1 MVSHLGHHI
10 QKKKGQFKYCATFN
24 LKESIN
30 YPSTMMSQIQCTII
44 EVKGWQQ
51 EDWPKS
57 PAEEAIKTAEK
68 CPIKN
73 YPLLHNCDLLLLSS
87 I

>member
-1 MVSHLGHHI
+1 
-10 QKKKGQFKYCATFN
+10 
-24 LKESIN
+24 
-30 YPSTMMSQIQCTII
+30 MMSQIQCTII

-57 PAEEAIKTAEK
+57 PAKEAIKTAEK

-73 YPLLHNCDLLLLSS
+73 YPLLLNWHIIIIIVTYYYYYELLYDTQSS
-87 I
+87 QITLF

>member
-1 MVSHLGHHI
+1 
-10 QKKKGQFKYCATFN
+10 
-24 LKESIN
+24 
-30 YPSTMMSQIQCTII
+30 MMSQIQCTII

-68 CPIKN
+68 CPIKTT
-73 YPLLHNCDLLLLSS
+73 HFS
-87 I
+87 IIVTYYY

>member
-1 MVSHLGHHI
+1 
-10 QKKKGQFKYCATFN
+10 
-24 LKESIN
+24 
-30 YPSTMMSQIQCTII
+30 MSQIQCTII

-57 PAEEAIKTAEK
+57 PAKEAIKTAEK

-73 YPLLHNCDLLLLSS
+73 YPLLLNCDLLSLLLLWLIIIIMNFYDTQSS
-87 I
+87 QITLF